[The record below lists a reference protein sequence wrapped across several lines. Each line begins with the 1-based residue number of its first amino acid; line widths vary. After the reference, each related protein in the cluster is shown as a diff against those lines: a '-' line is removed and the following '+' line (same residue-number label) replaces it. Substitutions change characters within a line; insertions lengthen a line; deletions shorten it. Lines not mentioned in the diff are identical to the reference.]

1 MTTTLNRNGL
11 GRKSLG
17 DQIDRL
23 DQILTGLAD
32 ALNDSV
38 GQAVKDAV
46 ASAVQVTL
54 AEALNSPEL
63 RERLAAGRGTAGPS
77 ALHRL
82 LIRVRHVARKVATAS
97 RTFGMTAASIAGRVA
112 RSANTAA
119 RTWLAAVWRLR
130 RPVLLALG
138 VGGAVGL
145 ACFYSGPLVASIVS
159 GFASGAELLTARAR
173 RLGATPP
180 PAARGTVNGRAP
192 GLPAGGFRGRY
203 QPGQVM

>member
-54 AEALNSPEL
+54 AEALASPEL
-63 RERLAAGRGTAGPS
+63 RERFAARRGTNGSS

-82 LIRVRHVARKVATAS
+82 LARARQFVRKVATTG
-97 RTFGMTAASIAGRVA
+97 RTFGTTAASVAGRVV
-112 RSANTAA
+112 RSAKTTA
-119 RTWLAAVWRLR
+119 RGWLTAVWRLR

-138 VGGAVGL
+138 VGGVVAV
-145 ACFYSGPLVASIVS
+145 ACYWSGPLVASAVS
-159 GFASGAELLTARAR
+159 GIASAAELLTARVR
-173 RLGATPP
+173 RPEVSPTP
-180 PAARGTVNGRAP
+180 ASGRPSRVP
-192 GLPAGGFRGRY
+192 GLPADGFRGRY